1 MNNRAALDWVNFL
14 LANVKDGLGPFLAV
28 YLLASQHWDAG
39 RIGVV
44 MMIAGLATV
53 AARHP
58 SARSSTGPIGSAD

>member
-28 YLLASQHWDAG
+28 YLLASQHWTPAEL
-39 RIGVV
+39 V
-44 MMIAGLATV
+44 LATV

>member
-28 YLLASQHWDAG
+28 YLLASRHWDAG

-44 MMIAGLATV
+44 M
-53 AARHP
+53 
-58 SARSSTGPIGSAD
+58 